1 MGNNCTPQK
10 VTSLFI
16 YLSHSL
22 SASFRSLW
30 LSLALSLSLY
40 FFLSLSLCLSVSLTI
55 PHSLPP
61 HPPTSFP
68 PNLYRMCALSASS
81 HPVTVYG
88 FSGAEQQTISTA
100 GCFGIDLTCGCCQQ
114 PSNLARVDQSN
125 LQKID
130 TNSCF
135 RRQKGLSAVTG
146 AHGNETGMK
155 LKKQISVDPVVTEE
169 EEGATLEEINETGN
183 AMQVLS

>member
-1 MGNNCTPQK
+1 
-10 VTSLFI
+10 
-16 YLSHSL
+16 
-22 SASFRSLW
+22 
-30 LSLALSLSLY
+30 
-40 FFLSLSLCLSVSLTI
+40 
-55 PHSLPP
+55 
-61 HPPTSFP
+61 
-68 PNLYRMCALSASS
+68 MCALSASS
-81 HPVTVYG
+81 HPGAVYG

-114 PSNLARVDQSN
+114 PSNLARVDHSN

-169 EEGATLEEINETGN
+169 DEGATLGEINETGN
-183 AMQVLS
+183 AMQVLP

>member
-1 MGNNCTPQK
+1 MQSYMHTLNL
-10 VTSLFI
+10 SLAR
-16 YLSHSL
+16 SL
-22 SASFRSLW
+22 SLY
-30 LSLALSLSLY
+30 LSLALSLSLTHTPSLTPSLPIHPPPPPK
-40 FFLSLSLCLSVSLTI
+40 FSIACALFLRLLTLSLFMLYLS
-55 PHSLPP
+55 
-61 HPPTSFP
+61 
-68 PNLYRMCALSASS
+68 
-81 HPVTVYG
+81 
-88 FSGAEQQTISTA
+88 AEQQTISTA

-183 AMQVLS
+183 AMQVLP